1 MLRRIFRSLSHGVVE
16 AACNAAPGLQPCALA
31 PPDPV
36 ALGDAGEPESDAD
49 TPKPRTPARRMG
61 RKGLPVPLEG
71 GVLRFLI
78 PDSSRGM
85 VEQGL
90 RRAHLLGQDNIAV
103 LGKVRLE
110 GEAIVCEADPNQAV
124 GLCLQ
129 VEAGDCGVLMLQTCL
144 LPRRERPYLLSLE
157 LARHRV
163 MQFLVKLEDWLEG
176 AQPPE
181 DPMRLFEGAQREFMR
196 ALTIDAAR
204 HPERLREQD
213 DLARGALCRAI
224 DATESLSLWAAKAG
238 IRVRE
243 HQLRNLAP
251 QAARLRKPLIAIQA
265 PCEFPSQPM
274 QNAVRACADAIA
286 LPLAWSAVSPEEG
299 AYEFAHA
306 DAWAQWA
313 AGMGVGPG
321 ATPGDR
327 LAILAGP
334 IVDLRAG
341 RSPNWARVWRND
353 YESLR
358 EIAFEHLQRVCARYA
373 RVVSRWTPLSGVN
386 QNDAFELTVEQMLD
400 LTRLSVMAVRK
411 FNPHAKVHLE
421 IDQPFGESASRNK
434 ITVPPLLFAEMVV
447 QQGVQVDAIDL
458 CVLMGDAASGH
469 GARDVAQLSDL
480 IDRYSTLGKPVAVSL
495 CAPSAQSATD
505 PSFACAMEPGI
516 WRGGG
521 WDEQRQADW
530 LAQSTLVAAGKLC
543 VCGVTWRQLID
554 ADRFG
559 PGVEMSAGGL
569 LRRDG
574 SEKPALGRFVETRRL
589 NQGAHARV

>member
-1 MLRRIFRSLSHGVVE
+1 MLRRIFRSVRDGVVE
-16 AACNAAPGLQPCALA
+16 AACNAAPGLQPCGLA
-31 PPDPV
+31 PSIPD
-36 ALGDAGEPESDAD
+36 ASGEMNEGAEIPMASL
-49 TPKPRTPARRMG
+49 PARRLG
-61 RKGLPVPLEG
+61 RKGLAVPLET

-110 GEAIVCEADPNQAV
+110 GDTIICESDPSQAV

-129 VEAGDCGVLMLQTCL
+129 VDAGECGVLMLQTCL

-163 MQFLVKLEDWLEG
+163 MHFLVKLEDWLEG
-176 AQPPE
+176 ALPPE
-181 DPMRLFEGAQREFMR
+181 DPMRLYESAQREFMR
-196 ALTIDAAR
+196 ALAIDTAR
-204 HPERLREQD
+204 HPDRMKAQDSMAREALR
-213 DLARGALCRAI
+213 RAI
-224 DATESLSLWAAKAG
+224 NATESLSLWAAKAG
-238 IRVRE
+238 LRVRE

-251 QAARLRKPLIAIQA
+251 QAARLRRPLLAVQA
-265 PCEFPSQPM
+265 PCAFPTPAM
-274 QNAVRACADAIA
+274 QSAVRACAEAIA

-299 AYEFAHA
+299 MYEFAHA

-313 AGMGVGPG
+313 ASAGG
-321 ATPGDR
+321 TPSER
-327 LAILAGP
+327 LGIIAGP
-334 IVDLRAG
+334 IVDMRAG
-341 RSPNWARVWRND
+341 RAPNWARVWRND

-421 IDQPFGESASRNK
+421 IDQPFGESASRNR

-458 CVLMGDAASGH
+458 CVQMGDAASGH
-469 GARDVAQLSDL
+469 GARDIAQLSDL
-480 IDRYSTLGKPVAVSL
+480 IDRYSMLGKPIGVSL
-495 CAPSAQSATD
+495 CAPSDQSATD
-505 PSFACAMEPGI
+505 PSLACAMEPGA

-521 WDEQRQADW
+521 WDEERQAEW
-530 LAQSTLVAAGKLC
+530 LAQSTLVGVGKLC

-554 ADRFG
+554 AERFG

-574 SEKPALGRFVETRRL
+574 SAKPALERLVETRRL
-589 NQGAHARV
+589 SQGAHARAS